1 MAGIPCKTFVD
12 KGGLSMDPWEVF
24 SELCRQVVEEQN
36 VYLEVIISNGAI
48 GMSLY
53 PLEDLEGED
62 E

>member
-1 MAGIPCKTFVD
+1 MI
-12 KGGLSMDPWEVF
+12 DPWILF
-24 SELCRQVVEEQN
+24 SELCRTVVEEQN

>member
-1 MAGIPCKTFVD
+1 MI
-12 KGGLSMDPWEVF
+12 DPWTLF
-24 SELCRQVVEEQN
+24 SALCRTVVEEQN

>member
-1 MAGIPCKTFVD
+1 MI
-12 KGGLSMDPWEVF
+12 DPWILF
-24 SELCRQVVEEQN
+24 SELCRQVVEQQN

>member
-1 MAGIPCKTFVD
+1 
-12 KGGLSMDPWEVF
+12 MDPWEVF